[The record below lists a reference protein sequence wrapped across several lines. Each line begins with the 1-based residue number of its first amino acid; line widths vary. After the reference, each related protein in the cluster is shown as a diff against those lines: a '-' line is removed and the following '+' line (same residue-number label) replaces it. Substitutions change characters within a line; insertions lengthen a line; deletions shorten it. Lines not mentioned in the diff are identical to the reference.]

1 MISLSEPANSG
12 EYRGEPR
19 NLWHLG
25 IWTTPTANLTDALR
39 SKNSFCKRRRQYE
52 EKEGRWMQTMSGH
65 VGKISLF
72 SQLLPKHVT
81 SDIKRQKMRN
91 LHYHPKTT

>member
-19 NLWHLG
+19 NLGHLG

-39 SKNSFCKRRRQYE
+39 SKDSFCKRRRQYE
-52 EKEGRWMQTMSGH
+52 EKEGGWVQTMSGH
-65 VGKISLF
+65 VGKLVYFLSF
-72 SQLLPKHVT
+72 C
-81 SDIKRQKMRN
+81 QKMS
-91 LHYHPKTT
+91 PVI